1 MKSFVSGLVAA
12 MLLFLA
18 AILVMYDSPVRTD
31 QAREPGG
38 DVHLESRT

>member
-18 AILVMYDSPVRTD
+18 AILVMYDSPVGTD
-31 QAREPGG
+31 QVREPGG
-38 DVHLESRT
+38 DVHLESQT